1 MPAQY
6 KKNLVPAHADTRFFI
21 HQDFEKFD
29 SSRSEVQD
37 IDELNHFD
45 LYLVHW
51 KSLMGFLQ
59 NPHTNVHFQRHTHQL
74 SISFNACL
82 DHKVDPKRP
91 ERVNVR
97 QPLPVQ

>member
-1 MPAQY
+1 MRMAQTVNKVDSY
-6 KKNLVPAHADTRFFI
+6 IF
-21 HQDFEKFD
+21 QDFAKFD

-59 NPHTNVHFQRHTHQL
+59 NPHLLAFAYIKLVL
-74 SISFNACL
+74 
-82 DHKVDPKRP
+82 
-91 ERVNVR
+91 
-97 QPLPVQ
+97 PLL